1 MVLLTTLQ
9 PVSLLYKNTLAEAG
23 GGVVQ
28 DRNDVGNDEYTGFRI
43 QHLWQPTEDL
53 DITLMHLQQDIEQD
67 GTPEVNLN
75 AAGDYQ
81 QNRVN
86 TGPEGSRL

>member
-1 MVLLTTLQ
+1 
-9 PVSLLYKNTLAEAG
+9 
-23 GGVVQ
+23 
-28 DRNDVGNDEYTGFRI
+28 
-43 QHLWQPTEDL
+43 
-53 DITLMHLQQDIEQD
+53 MHLQQDIEQD

-86 TGPEGSRL
+86 TGPEGSDYEFLSNEVDITNLVINYDLGWGSITSSTSQLDYNC